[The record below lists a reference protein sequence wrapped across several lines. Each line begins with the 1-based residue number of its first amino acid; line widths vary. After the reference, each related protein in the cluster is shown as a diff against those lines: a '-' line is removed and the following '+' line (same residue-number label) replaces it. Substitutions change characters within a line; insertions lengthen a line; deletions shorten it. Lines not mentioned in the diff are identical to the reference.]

1 MAWYQV
7 QVLLK
12 DGRSVSSPG
21 MDDRAA
27 AEAEVS
33 EIADAMRA
41 EGVVKRPWA
50 AVDSGASIYAV
61 QLLESSGYNPAA
73 RQ

>member
-27 AEAEVS
+27 AEEVS
-33 EIADAMRA
+33 EIADAMSA

-61 QLLESSGYNPAA
+61 RLLENSGPQP
-73 RQ
+73 RG